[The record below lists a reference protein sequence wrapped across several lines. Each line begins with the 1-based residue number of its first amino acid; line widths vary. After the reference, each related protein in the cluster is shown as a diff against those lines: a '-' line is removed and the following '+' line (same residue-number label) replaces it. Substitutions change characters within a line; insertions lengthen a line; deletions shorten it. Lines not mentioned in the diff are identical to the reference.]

1 MGVRATSLFRLKAVT
16 AGLARRFWEI
26 SPPRPTVAKGWSSSY
41 ITPSYIVPTG
51 RSVASRRAASEV
63 LRHRLPKL
71 DLSRSRGGARI
82 SLLDSDGNKESG

>member
-26 SPPRPTVAKGWSSSY
+26 SPPRPTVAKGWSWSY
-41 ITPSYIVPTG
+41 SAPTG
-51 RSVASRRAASEV
+51 RSVTSRKAASEF
-63 LRHRLPKL
+63 LGRLLPKP

-82 SLLDSDGNKESG
+82 SLLDSDWDKESG